1 MNNFSEAKKRYWSKI
16 SPEER
21 SNRMRIIATIKNKK
35 MTPKERIDHALKMVR
50 ARKLK
55 VNLNK

>member
-21 SNRMRIIATIKNKK
+21 SNRMRAIATIKNKN
-35 MTPKERIDHALKMVR
+35 MTPQERVDHAMKMVK
-50 ARKLK
+50 ARLK
-55 VNLNK
+55 VKSK